1 MASYSSVGTFR
12 EDMQTLLYNARVTGG
27 RGTQLWDDLNVLEL
41 RDSGPSIT
49 RHGRWLAGV
58 EHHAPR
64 DLHNGQR

>member
-41 RDSGPSIT
+41 RSCSRASEGKLVQYPKGSALFDCQC
-49 RHGRWLAGV
+49 L
-58 EHHAPR
+58 
-64 DLHNGQR
+64 